1 MITFKKGFYI
11 TYNVGTYSIKDNGNG
26 GKYIVSNEYSSV
38 FNKEPKIQT
47 RMDVINQRLARI
59 QPILDYDSKTKV
71 FTATWDWS
79 SQLDGIM
86 IELLLNLAEKS
97 IVKKCANPT
106 CDNYFTPLRDNRK
119 YCCSTC
125 AVCVAKRR
133 QRQRAKEKAKEAKND
148 T

>member
-1 MITFKKGFYI
+1 MKRRLVKFDKEVVITPQLLDLAEMILP
-11 TYNVGTYSIKDNGNG
+11 SIM
-26 GKYIVSNEYSSV
+26 
-38 FNKEPKIQT
+38 
-47 RMDVINQRLARI
+47 MDVINQRLARI

-125 AVCVAKRR
+125 AVCVVKRR